1 MARYTTRTRTEAM
14 TNKTLAGTNTIAG
27 AVITNALVTKTSD
40 SAGVNRWLPNATA
53 KAITDAGT
61 DLFDVALAANSWCA
75 GVVFYSIVNTDGTDF
90 QALTGT
96 VTYAAVSKATVQTL
110 TVTNTT
116 APEAKAASSGT
127 LTTVWAGT
135 AGTGKITVKVTPT
148 GSLTETTFNVVY
160 TVVPLRGAVTIL

>member
-1 MARYTTRTRTEAM
+1 MPRYMTRTSPTIME
-14 TNKTLAGTNTIAG
+14 NKQLVTLND
-27 AVITNALVTKTSD
+27 TNA
-40 SAGVNRWLPNATA
+40 ANRLILNPTA

-75 GVVFYSIVNTDGTDF
+75 GVVFYSIVVGDGTDF

-96 VTYAAVSKATVQTL
+96 VTYAAVSKAAAQTL

-116 APEAKAASSGT
+116 APEAKAVSAGT

-135 AGTGKITVKVTPT
+135 AATGKITVKVTPT
-148 GSLTETTFNVVY
+148 GSLTETTYNIVY
-160 TVVPLRGAVTIL
+160 TVLPLRGAVTLL